1 LQVSWKGFGELVFSN
16 ADRLVDVAQGIFRHH
31 RSAILQMGQGLASG
45 KQHRE
50 LAIEKQRKNPME
62 LLVNS
67 INIEEHLADPVKLTR
82 AKPVNRVSAQRS
94 GPRFAPNGRVD
105 LNA

>member
-1 LQVSWKGFGELVFSN
+1 
-16 ADRLVDVAQGIFRHH
+16 
-31 RSAILQMGQGLASG
+31 MGQGLARG

-94 GPRFAPNGRVD
+94 GLRFTPNGRVD

>member
-1 LQVSWKGFGELVFSN
+1 MDQ
-16 ADRLVDVAQGIFRHH
+16 R
-31 RSAILQMGQGLASG
+31 LASG
-45 KQHRE
+45 QQRIE
-50 LAIEKQRKNPME
+50 LVIEKQRKNPME

-94 GPRFAPNGRVD
+94 GPRFAPSGRVD
-105 LNA
+105 LDA